1 MTSLTFYGGIS
12 TIGGNCVVVEENDTR
27 IMLDNGKCFSS
38 EGAFYKDFLNPRTN
52 NDLRDYLKLG
62 LIPEIPGIYGKEKI
76 CDVWLD
82 DADSKSKYLF
92 KGDLVSYEDYIEA
105 NGAPYISALFLTH
118 AHLDHVRN
126 IMFMA
131 PEIPIYCSEITKRL
145 LEIICDL
152 SDYDFLNYSYRVKK
166 NRGKSAYFPGCVF
179 KEKNY
184 KQRIIKTISADE
196 PIEIPEG
203 KNTFKIEGYPVDHS
217 VPGAMAFKIITKSG
231 KSIIYTGDIRFHG
244 HDHEKKNSVTFLNK
258 VGYNP
263 DILITEGTRIDDD
276 TEVSESDVC
285 RNIIDLV
292 DKDKNLS
299 KKLIIVSFPW
309 KSISRF
315 LTVYQLAKELNR
327 VLVIQP
333 KLAYTIHNLQNFDS
347 LLIQGILKEE
357 NIKIYLP
364 RKNNMIYSEDDY
376 IRTKYHVSYD
386 VEWTRPLSDV
396 FYSTEYGE
404 DILVRACDI
413 REKPSDYILHLNFY
427 ELNELIDIYPPKDSY
442 FFNLKTEP
450 FDEEGEL
457 EEKVLKNWI
466 SKFGLQF
473 EREKYHASGH
483 APGIHIREMIDKIK
497 PKKIFPIHT
506 EKPELFKYENAET
519 NIIKGQKYIIF

>member
-1 MTSLTFYGGIS
+1 MTSLTFHGGIS
-12 TIGGNCVVVEENDTR
+12 TIGGNCVIVEESNTR
-27 IMLDNGKCFSS
+27 IMFDNGMCFSS
-38 EGAFYKDFLNPRTN
+38 EGAYYKDFLSPRTN

-76 CDVWLD
+76 YDVCLE
-82 DADSKSKYLF
+82 DADSKSEYLF
-92 KGDLVSYEDYIEA
+92 KANLISYEDYIED
-105 NGAPYISALFLTH
+105 NSAPYISALFLSH

-152 SDYDFLNYSYRVKK
+152 SDYDFLNYSYREKGE
-166 NRGKSAYFPGCVF
+166 RSDRSFFPGSI
-179 KEKNY
+179 Y
-184 KQRIIKTISADE
+184 KKKSKKKRFLETIAPNE
-196 PIEIPEG
+196 PLEIPEG
-203 KNTFKIEGYPVDHS
+203 KGIFKIEGYPVDHS
-217 VPGAMAFKIITKSG
+217 VPGAMAFKVTTKSG
-231 KSIIYTGDIRFHG
+231 KTIIYTGDIRFHG
-244 HDHEKKNSVTFLNK
+244 HDHEKKISEDFLNK
-258 VGYNP
+258 VGSNT

-276 TEVSESDVC
+276 TEVSESDVY
-285 RNIIDLV
+285 RNIIASLE
-292 DKDKNLS
+292 KDKNLS
-299 KKLIIVSFPW
+299 KKLIIASFPW

-315 LTVYQLAKELNR
+315 LTVHQIAKDLNR

-347 LLIQGILKEE
+347 LMIKGILKED
-357 NIKIYLP
+357 NVKIYLP
-364 RKNNMIYSEDDY
+364 RKNNMIYSDDDY
-376 IRTKYHVSYD
+376 TRTKYHVSYD
-386 VEWTRPLSDV
+386 VEWPKGQPIG

-404 DILVRACDI
+404 DILVKACDI
-413 REKPSDYILHLNFY
+413 KENPSNYVLQLNFY
-427 ELNELIDIYPPKDSY
+427 ELNELIDICPPKDSY

-457 EEKVLKNWI
+457 EEKVLMNWI
-466 SKFGLQF
+466 SKFSLQF

-483 APGIHIREMIDKIK
+483 APGIHIREMINKIK

-519 NIIKGQKYIIF
+519 HIKKGQKYSI

>member
-1 MTSLTFYGGIS
+1 MTSLTFHGGIS
-12 TIGGNCVVVEENDTR
+12 TIGGNCVIIEESNTR
-27 IMLDNGKCFSS
+27 IMFDNGMCFSS
-38 EGAFYKDFLNPRTN
+38 EGAYYKNFLSPRTN
-52 NDLRDYLKLG
+52 NDLRDYLNLG
-62 LIPEIPGIYGKEKI
+62 LVSEIPGIYGKEKI
-76 CDVWLD
+76 NDVCLE
-82 DADSKSKYLF
+82 DADSKSEYLF
-92 KGDLVSYEDYIEA
+92 KANLVSYEDYIEA
-105 NGAPYISALFLTH
+105 NRSPYISALFLTH

-126 IMFMA
+126 IIFMA

-152 SDYDFLNYSYRVKK
+152 SDYDFLNYSYHEKGERS
-166 NRGKSAYFPGCVF
+166 NNSFFPGST
-179 KEKNY
+179 Y
-184 KQRIIKTISADE
+184 KKKIKKKRLLEIIIPNK

-203 KNTFKIEGYPVDHS
+203 KDNFKIEGYPVDHS
-217 VPGAMAFKIITKSG
+217 IPGAMAFKVTTKSG
-231 KSIIYTGDIRFHG
+231 KTIIYTGDLRFHG
-244 HDHEKKNSVTFLNK
+244 HDHEKKYSEDFLNK
-258 VGYNP
+258 VGSNP

-276 TEVSESDVC
+276 TEVSESDVY
-285 RNIIDLV
+285 RNIIASLE
-292 DKDKNLS
+292 KDKNLS
-299 KKLIIVSFPW
+299 KKLIIASFPW

-315 LTVYQLAKELNR
+315 LTVHQLAKELNR

-347 LLIQGILKEE
+347 LMIKGILKED
-357 NIKIYLP
+357 NVKIYLP
-364 RKNNMIYSEDDY
+364 RKSNMIYSDDDY

-404 DILVRACDI
+404 EILVKACDI
-413 REKPSDYILHLNFY
+413 KENPSNYMLHLNFY
-427 ELNELIDIYPPKDSY
+427 ELNELIDICPPKDSY

-457 EEKVLKNWI
+457 EEKVLMNWI
-466 SKFGLQF
+466 SKFSLQF

-483 APGIHIREMIDKIK
+483 APGIHIREMINKIN

-519 NIIKGQKYIIF
+519 NIIKGQKYFI